1 MLVILLVTSLV
12 AVSNAND
19 VAKQLYEELM
29 YKKGYNRNIR
39 PVIRE
44 RDVIDVAILLKMAQ
58 TIDLDE
64 RNHIP
69 MTNVWVVQVSHS

>member
-1 MLVILLVTSLV
+1 MTSLTI
-12 AVSNAND
+12 VSSAND
-19 VAKQLYEELM
+19 VAKQLYELM
-29 YKKGYNRNIR
+29 YKNGYNRNIR